1 MKQNFLLNDN
11 RRQSDKKVCKKTYHY
26 FKKLTSLGIVFSL
39 AFCFRSFQAFVHI
52 LLSKV
57 KVLSLPFFQEKISSF
72 SLAFCFRSF
81 QAFVYVPLS
90 KVKVLSLPFFQ
101 EKISSF
107 SLAFCFRSFQ
117 AFVYVPLSKVKV
129 LSLPFF
135 QERKEDKRIFVFLL
149 ISSPA
154 FGNCEVM
161 SSPSPCIS

>member
-39 AFCFRSFQAFVHI
+39 AFCFRSFQAFV
-52 LLSKV
+52 
-57 KVLSLPFFQEKISSF
+57 
-72 SLAFCFRSF
+72 
-81 QAFVYVPLS
+81 YVPLS
-90 KVKVLSLPFFQ
+90 KVKVLSFPFFQ

>member
-101 EKISSF
+101 E
-107 SLAFCFRSFQ
+107 
-117 AFVYVPLSKVKV
+117 
-129 LSLPFF
+129 
-135 QERKEDKRIFVFLL
+135 RKEDKRIFVFLL

>member
-52 LLSKV
+52 LLG
-57 KVLSLPFFQEKISSF
+57 
-72 SLAFCFRSF
+72 
-81 QAFVYVPLS
+81 

>member
-101 EKISSF
+101 E
-107 SLAFCFRSFQ
+107 
-117 AFVYVPLSKVKV
+117 
-129 LSLPFF
+129 
-135 QERKEDKRIFVFLL
+135 RKEDKRIVVFLL